1 MEHLPIDQ
9 LYTKEHD
16 SLCRYCY
23 AITKSQEDAED
34 ACQEAFRKLMTQPG
48 VVNQTQYLYRLAYTT
63 SIGIIKQRQ
72 TECQLSPNCTETPEA
87 DQPFDYECLHNAIKT
102 LSARESVAIWLRYWE
117 RMSYSEIGAKMGVT
131 PKAVDRMLDKA
142 KKHLRE
148 YIGRIEAA

>member
-72 TECQLSPNCTETPEA
+72 TECQLSPNCTETPEQ
-87 DQPFDYECLHNAIKT
+87 DQPFDYECLHNAIRT
-102 LSARESVAIWLRYWE
+102 LPARESMVIWMKYWDKL
-117 RMSYSEIGAKMGVT
+117 SSLEIGAKMGVSEN
-131 PKAVDRMLDKA
+131 AVNMIIFKA

-148 YIGRIEAA
+148 IIGRIEAA